1 MNYTVK
7 AELIFPTIDFI
18 LILFHKMHETVY
30 YMSNCV
36 TYNHTL
42 LRIKSANTHRKGG
55 GGVKCVFL
63 NVHITKALS
72 CNRDCSPMES
82 NREKCFDMV
91 ESFVYGGFTA
101 HLVHCVCVS
110 IQRQISN
117 EIGFCVCTR
126 GIEKKTNEILLF
138 TFGEHRLQRTRFG
151 CCCFI
156 CG

>member
-1 MNYTVK
+1 MFTYWCKNHLNYTVK

-42 LRIKSANTHRKGG
+42 LRIKSANTHRKEGV
-55 GGVKCVFL
+55 GVKCVFL

-82 NREKCFDMV
+82 NREKCFDIV

-110 IQRQISN
+110 IQRQIQM
-117 EIGFCVCTR
+117 
-126 GIEKKTNEILLF
+126 K
-138 TFGEHRLQRTRFG
+138 
-151 CCCFI
+151 
-156 CG
+156 